1 MTNERLV
8 DMKKFMDEFKK
19 FITKGNALDLAIG
32 VIIGGAFGKIVNSL
46 VADIIMPPI
55 GMLLGKVDF
64 NNLYVQ
70 LNKAVVSIP
79 KGTPLSVAQEQG
91 AVVVAYG
98 SFLMAIINF
107 LIIAFFIFLVVKG
120 INKLRDL
127 KKEDEVA
134 AEPTTKVCPF
144 CKTEIPLEAT
154 RCPNCTSQL
163 D

>member
-1 MTNERLV
+1 
-8 DMKKFMDEFKK
+8 MKKFMDEFKK

-64 NNLYVQ
+64 NNLYLQ

-120 INKLRDL
+120 IARRRFPWRQPAVPTVHRNWTNLHIL
-127 KKEDEVA
+127 KIKRAVKKQ
-134 AEPTTKVCPF
+134 PVIRLWTC
-144 CKTEIPLEAT
+144 
-154 RCPNCTSQL
+154 
-163 D
+163 